1 MKKIIITEFDGTK
14 LECNSFDQVIIYLI
28 SFGHAGLYPLVIQV
42 CDFIIDDVND
52 IKLLAQK
59 VIKRE
64 TVGSVEDAI
73 KYIQEYKE
81 IERMGDSECQ
91 ENQE

>member
-1 MKKIIITEFDGTK
+1 MKRTIITEFDGK
-14 LECNSFDQVIIYLI
+14 EIECKSFDQVIIYLI
-28 SFGHAGLYPLVIQV
+28 SFGHAELYPKAIHVGEKS
-42 CDFIIDDVND
+42 IDNPED
-52 IKLLAQK
+52 IKLLSK
-59 VIKRE
+59 TIIKKE
-64 TVGSVEDAI
+64 NVNSIEEAI